1 MTLFC
6 FAVAE
11 QKTIA
16 ASSLLNLRP
25 SRSEIVSRCPHCSH
39 RAPVPRCPSPAGG
52 RRESTAL
59 LCPAQLSPAHRKS
72 PGRHSGEALK
82 ALRGRGATVFHT
94 GKKHFI
100 HPSRS
105 CGGRGAARLG
115 LLRARRAPV
124 PKSPAD
130 EAGMSTDPAVI
141 HRSTEAVPRHSCH
154 LLSLA
159 TAISW
164 REFSFPLAEGNLKFP
179 VDGGLRVRFC
189 SPCRGL
195 SLSPF
200 TGGVRRHHCHC
211 THRALRVL
219 LGTPRTLKGFPCAFC
234 NFLYFSHLFLFL
246 QETNFTLAQ
255 LPSPFL
261 PGLLSY
267 SGFTSLQL
275 LLLFRGLLK
284 WLLASSNCT

>member
-1 MTLFC
+1 MSQPGWGQEGEHSAPLSCT
-6 FAVAE
+6 AQPST
-11 QKTIA
+11 QKKPWQA
-16 ASSLLNLRP
+16 L
-25 SRSEIVSRCPHCSH
+25 
-39 RAPVPRCPSPAGG
+39 G
-52 RRESTAL
+52 RGSESTPRQGSH
-59 LCPAQLSPAHRKS
+59 CFPH
-72 PGRHSGEALK
+72 
-82 ALRGRGATVFHT
+82 

-159 TAISW
+159 TANSW

-200 TGGVRRHHCHC
+200 KGVRRHHCHC